1 MIRNIND
8 VFIRIKYFIIVIVMI
23 TFCIVRT
30 YANNNLITELISDP
44 FSNIYVTFSDISVYN
59 LDTNEWIKTNANP
72 RSVDLKVLSDSSV
85 VDVVGVN
92 SIKFGNYSK
101 VRYIIQDVIGKLKNS
116 DQQIVLEIP
125 NNIKEINYN
134 FTVSQDELVFLKA
147 KFDVYNSIKNTV
159 FGYEFVPSI
168 IEITKEIHS
177 FDLQINP
184 AELTAKLG
192 DKVSYAV
199 TIFNKGTMEDIYK
212 LNLIS
217 DIPSEWIGL
226 PDTVV
231 VPAGSTK
238 NIIFEIDIPETFTES
253 ITYPITLQASI
264 IYPFIYE
271 FPVGFSSYAAKHNVS
286 LIINESPVI
295 DDSVGTWHFDECSGI
310 VAEDTS
316 NNNNGTLVNNPV
328 RVNGIIGKALEFDG
342 TNKYVS
348 ISDNNSLDITNAITL
363 EAWVKSDRITQD
375 NGPTRR
381 IIDKGV
387 YILAASDKAYFKIY
401 VNCVSKSVEKS
412 WTCSDTGVWHH
423 LVGTYDSAGG
433 CNNMKLYQDGVLMAQ
448 TTVTGKI
455 DTNSS
460 ILNIGR
466 QGPTTGRFDGI
477 IDEVKI
483 YNRAL
488 TAEEVV
494 EHYQSTLSDNT
505 PPKSQ
510 LQVVGSKYQ
519 VGNKIYIST
528 NSKITIIAEDDL
540 SINGVVSGVKEIYYS
555 IDSTSTYSLYS
566 STPPAGGL
574 PIYPSLGT
582 YTIRYYAIDQSDN
595 TEKLNTMMIV
605 VTTVTIQDIEI
616 KIGEPKYEAFGRT
629 IISPKTP
636 LTLVTEGVKTQDI
649 EYRINSSTSS
659 GQDGWNIYITTF
671 TLPEGV
677 NTIEYRNINN
687 IKEAKV
693 STFTVTYI
701 SEYAAYGKWGIAL
714 YDTAQIYGDVK
725 SYLNVKLYNESKII
739 GNAEGKPVNL
749 CGCSKVT
756 GNIIY
761 STVTIN
767 SNIIDLSAIES
778 EVANNNDNFKIPLT
792 IAGNQALVNGVLT
805 INSNDTLTIS
815 TGTYYFNGI
824 KLSANSKL
832 YFKGRIRIYS
842 KGKISIPDESEV
854 HSNGSPNNLIIYC
867 NTSQAVHL
875 NGSGELQ
882 GIVYAPTSDI
892 AVCGTNITVCNV
904 FGKSVYMNGANK
916 IVGVKYDGQ
925 PSQLLASSKRLAPSD
940 VFVKGEVYAYPNP
953 AKNGYQ
959 PTIHMECGIADYV
972 EIYIYN
978 IAGELVQSDKI
989 YTQPIIKNNK
999 YAYEYMWDVSN
1010 KASGIYLY
1018 LVRAH
1023 KDGEKTIKVLKK
1035 VAIIK

>member
-1 MIRNIND
+1 MIN
-8 VFIRIKYFIIVIVMI
+8 F
-23 TFCIVRT
+23 
-30 YANNNLITELISDP
+30 
-44 FSNIYVTFSDISVYN
+44 
-59 LDTNEWIKTNANP
+59 W
-72 RSVDLKVLSDSSV
+72 
-85 VDVVGVN
+85 
-92 SIKFGNYSK
+92 
-101 VRYIIQDVIGKLKNS
+101 QKLPK
-116 DQQIVLEIP
+116 P
-125 NNIKEINYN
+125 
-134 FTVSQDELVFLKA
+134 FTVLAPMEGVTDFAFRETISRYLPRPDVLFTEFTNVDGLNSNGFEKTIKRFKFSKTQKPIIAQVWGTNPKNFFKSA
-147 KFDVYNSIKNTV
+147 KIIKDLGFDGIDINMGCPDREAVKTGGGAALIKNTKLV
-159 FGYEFVPSI
+159 
-168 IEITKEIHS
+168 KEI
-177 FDLQINP
+177 IN
-184 AELTAKLG
+184 TTRNGAKNLPFSIKTRLG
-192 DKVSYAV
+192 YDRIV
-199 TIFNKGTMEDIYK
+199 TD
-212 LNLIS
+212 
-217 DIPSEWIGL
+217 EWIGFL
-226 PDTVV
+226 LEQKIDAISIHLRTAGQKSLGLANWNELKKVV
-231 VPAGSTK
+231 
-238 NIIFEIDIPETFTES
+238 NLRNRI
-253 ITYPITLQASI
+253 
-264 IYPFIYE
+264 
-271 FPVGFSSYAAKHNVS
+271 
-286 LIINESPVI
+286 SPNTI
-295 DDSVGTWHFDECSGI
+295 
-310 VAEDTS
+310 
-316 NNNNGTLVNNPV
+316 
-328 RVNGIIGKALEFDG
+328 IIG
-342 TNKYVS
+342 N
-348 ISDNNSLDITNAITL
+348 
-363 EAWVKSDRITQD
+363 
-375 NGPTRR
+375 
-381 IIDKGV
+381 
-387 YILAASDKAYFKIY
+387 
-401 VNCVSKSVEKS
+401 
-412 WTCSDTGVWHH
+412 
-423 LVGTYDSAGG
+423 
-433 CNNMKLYQDGVLMAQ
+433 
-448 TTVTGKI
+448 
-455 DTNSS
+455 
-460 ILNIGR
+460 
-466 QGPTTGRFDGI
+466 
-477 IDEVKI
+477 
-483 YNRAL
+483 
-488 TAEEVV
+488 
-494 EHYQSTLSDNT
+494 
-505 PPKSQ
+505 
-510 LQVVGSKYQ
+510 
-519 VGNKIYIST
+519 
-528 NSKITIIAEDDL
+528 
-540 SINGVVSGVKEIYYS
+540 
-555 IDSTSTYSLYS
+555 
-566 STPPAGGL
+566 
-574 PIYPSLGT
+574 
-582 YTIRYYAIDQSDN
+582 
-595 TEKLNTMMIV
+595 
-605 VTTVTIQDIEI
+605 
-616 KIGEPKYEAFGRT
+616 
-629 IISPKTP
+629 
-636 LTLVTEGVKTQDI
+636 
-649 EYRINSSTSS
+649 
-659 GQDGWNIYITTF
+659 
-671 TLPEGV
+671 
-677 NTIEYRNINN
+677 
-687 IKEAKV
+687 
-693 STFTVTYI
+693 
-701 SEYAAYGKWGIAL
+701 
-714 YDTAQIYGDVK
+714 GDVK